1 MLILQQFD
9 IQLIRLEKEDIELV
23 RHWRNAAHVSNQMI
37 YRNFITQEMQEKW
50 FDTINNPYNYYFIIV
65 FEGKKVGLINA
76 KNYDPKSG
84 FGEGGIF
91 IGENDYE
98 LSFAAVF
105 ASLTLL
111 NFVFYMLPNIRI
123 SRIRILK
130 DNLRAIH
137 YNKLLGYEIIGESNE
152 GIDYILELTKERYMQ
167 KGMKM
172 NKAATLFSE
181 GSAEML
187 LKGEPSPN
195 FLAEINELLL
205 NNPSP
210 MAIPGLQMP

>member
-23 RHWRNAAHVSNQMI
+23 RNWRNAAHVSNQMI
-37 YRNFITQEMQEKW
+37 YRAYITEEMQVKW
-50 FDTINNPYNYYFIIV
+50 FESINNPYNYYFIIV

-76 KNYDPKSG
+76 KNYDLENG

-91 IGENDYE
+91 IGETDYE

-111 NFVFYMLPNIRI
+111 NFVFYMLPNIHI

-130 DNLRAIH
+130 ENLRAIH
-137 YNKLLGYEIIGESNE
+137 YNKLLGYEIIGESKE
-152 GIDYILELTKERYMQ
+152 GMDYMLELTRERYLE

-181 GSAEML
+181 GAPEMML
-187 LKGEPSPN
+187 IGEPSPN
-195 FLAEINELLL
+195 FLPEINDLLI

-210 MAIPGLQMP
+210 MAIPGLQKL